1 MSAWQLIVFVMMP
14 VPLSL
19 CILVSAPLP
28 RRASEKCCELVD
40 SIVGFH
46 LYGTPVVKV
55 FIGFAFILFAIMSGE
70 MYKPK
75 HTISDPRDANQELN
89 MRAKRWRNERNFW
102 ISTLVLALWMML
114 FVTYK
119 LRKQVIALEKKTD
132 IEVEKK
138 SK

>member
-1 MSAWQLIVFVMMP
+1 
-14 VPLSL
+14 
-19 CILVSAPLP
+19 
-28 RRASEKCCELVD
+28 
-40 SIVGFH
+40 
-46 LYGTPVVKV
+46 
-55 FIGFAFILFAIMSGE
+55 MSGE
-70 MYKPK
+70 IYKTK
-75 HTISDPRDANQELN
+75 DAILYPRDANQELN